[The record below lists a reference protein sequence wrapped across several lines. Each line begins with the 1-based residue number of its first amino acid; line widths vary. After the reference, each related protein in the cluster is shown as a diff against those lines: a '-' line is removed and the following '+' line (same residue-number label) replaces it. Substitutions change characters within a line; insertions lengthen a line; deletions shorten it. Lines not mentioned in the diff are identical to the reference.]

1 MSRISPSSKAEEQHF
16 SQKEQHLQSPQQ
28 SQGEKITFYRLPSH
42 SEEKNAFPIS
52 VLVTMVGFF
61 GGVLCGVLFT
71 TCGIFSCGMRTLSCG
86 R

>member
-52 VLVTMVGFF
+52 VLNERGNRA
-61 GGVLCGVLFT
+61 GEKGREAVLGLE
-71 TCGIFSCGMRTLSCG
+71 
-86 R
+86 